1 MESLGSNSRHQGIP
15 VKTLFLIAVLAL
27 LLIVNVQSCVNVR
40 AAPAIVVLDHGFAK
54 NFKSASNGNLI
65 LINRTSTFTQDDV
78 RVYAFV
84 QATFYSVNM
93 TWNWYDPTGGLYQSS
108 AWVAQCTASP
118 CEEVT
123 NLRISGT
130 HAASHLGLWRLD
142 FLDGGVLEYSDY
154 FSLIGVI
161 SQYNYWDLT
170 VLQSTTP
177 RMHGSLRAVIHPSNG
192 TWSYYSIYMPYAVN
206 VTAFDY
212 STNNSLPVTVE
223 AHGLVVVN
231 LGGPRADGYSFVLKF
246 DVSYILYALG
256 PGNFAVTWREY
267 PYERLN
273 DVHVVPE
280 EFIVN
285 LPPGVTLL
293 NVAGYNLMN
302 LNYTAR
308 SSTGLSLY
316 FNSNFTGQNLGW
328 TVLYRSFSAPG
339 GVSPSTVV
347 AVNSSPLLPILPLN
361 LSGLTLWS
369 AVMSVFLLTASEL
382 VSPIYSRTG
391 YGILINRKRLRVASL
406 LLVALFIICVVYQF
420 ASQGPIVSR

>member
-1 MESLGSNSRHQGIP
+1 
-15 VKTLFLIAVLAL
+15 
-27 LLIVNVQSCVNVR
+27 
-40 AAPAIVVLDHGFAK
+40 
-54 NFKSASNGNLI
+54 
-65 LINRTSTFTQDDV
+65 
-78 RVYAFV
+78 
-84 QATFYSVNM
+84 
-93 TWNWYDPTGGLYQSS
+93 
-108 AWVAQCTASP
+108 
-118 CEEVT
+118 
-123 NLRISGT
+123 
-130 HAASHLGLWRLD
+130 
-142 FLDGGVLEYSDY
+142 
-154 FSLIGVI
+154 
-161 SQYNYWDLT
+161 
-170 VLQSTTP
+170 
-177 RMHGSLRAVIHPSNG
+177 MHGSLRVVLHPSNK

-212 STNNSLPVTVE
+212 STNNSLPVMVE
-223 AHGLVVVN
+223 AHSLVVVN
-231 LGGPRADGYSFVLKF
+231 LGGPKADGYSFVLKF

-267 PYERLN
+267 PYQRLY

-293 NVAGYNLMN
+293 NVAGYNWMN
-302 LNYTAR
+302 LNYTMR

-316 FNSNFTGQNLGW
+316 FNSNFTGQSLGW
-328 TVLYRSFSAPG
+328 TVLYRSLSAP

-391 YGILINRKRLRVASL
+391 YGILINRKRLRVVSL
-406 LLVALFIICVVYQF
+406 LLVALFIICVAYQF
-420 ASQGPIVSR
+420 AFVRPIVAR